1 MRLVGKPKLV
11 KLKRK
16 NIGNTKLVKAVDQL
30 IKDIEDGSWTNGEE
44 LKAARPDADCVHNDG
59 FYFFDINIHRTFIL
73 VEFDDEGEATV
84 VWAGTHREYNA
95 VFKNNKGTIKKWLK
109 SNEYID

>member
-44 LKAARPDADCVHNDG
+44 LKAVQA
-59 FYFFDINIHRTFIL
+59 
-73 VEFDDEGEATV
+73 
-84 VWAGTHREYNA
+84 
-95 VFKNNKGTIKKWLK
+95 
-109 SNEYID
+109 